1 MREYKRTLCELINK
15 IDKKSSLERLYK
27 LDEIKRRGGLNSS
40 VLLSD
45 CRQSAPRN
53 HVSRSLFLSL

>member
-15 IDKKSSLERLYK
+15 IDKKSSLELLYK

-40 VLLSD
+40 VLLFVK
-45 CRQSAPRN
+45 CQFN
-53 HVSRSLFLSL
+53 ITTVI